1 MKLQLVRISCKYGG
15 FPAKILPKTL
25 ILKSI
30 IPFCRGTPESYK
42 FVFRRLMIEF
52 GKKPEIERI
61 KKLL

>member
-15 FPAKILPKTL
+15 FPAKILLKTL

-42 FVFRRLMIEF
+42 FVFRRLTIEF
-52 GKKPEIERI
+52 GKKAGD
-61 KKLL
+61 